1 MNSFSQAY
9 FVNLALKRGFEQW
22 LSAFYKGIRGGT
34 KLRIVQGREAP
45 AVQSRFY
52 E

>member
-1 MNSFSQAY
+1 MDPYQIG
-9 FVNLALKRGFEQW
+9 RR
-22 LSAFYKGIRGGT
+22 FYEM

-52 E
+52 EENQGQ